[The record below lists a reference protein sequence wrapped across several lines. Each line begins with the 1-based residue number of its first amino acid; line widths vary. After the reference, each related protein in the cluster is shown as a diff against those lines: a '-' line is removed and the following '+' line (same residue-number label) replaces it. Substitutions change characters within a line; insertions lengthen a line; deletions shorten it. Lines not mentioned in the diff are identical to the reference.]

1 MFDLGKLLLVVGAML
16 MAVGVVVLAGAKV
29 GLGRLPGDLRWES
42 DGVRVYVPVATCL
55 LVSAVATILLNLFL
69 RR

>member
-1 MFDLGKLLLVVGAML
+1 MFDLGKLLLVVGAVL
-16 MAVGVVVLAGAKV
+16 MGVGVVVLAGAKV